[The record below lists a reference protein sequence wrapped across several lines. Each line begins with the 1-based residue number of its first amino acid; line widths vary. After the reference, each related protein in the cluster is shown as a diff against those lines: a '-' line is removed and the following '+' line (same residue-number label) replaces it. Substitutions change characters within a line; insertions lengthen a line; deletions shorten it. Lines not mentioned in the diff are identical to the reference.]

1 MAKRRAV
8 MTAQLDRQM
17 TLSDLSVDDVN
28 LLIAGLGKLP
38 LEVAADLW
46 LRVKAQGE
54 AQLKPPETPE
64 SAGLTE

>member
-1 MAKRRAV
+1 MQPDIKLTIA
-8 MTAQLDRQM
+8 
-17 TLSDLSVDDVN
+17 DLSVNDMN

-38 LEVAADLW
+38 LEIAADLW

-54 AQLKPPETPE
+54 AQLKPPENPG

>member
-1 MAKRRAV
+1 M
-8 MTAQLDRQM
+8 QSDRKM
-17 TLSDLSVDDVN
+17 TLTDLSLDDMN

>member
-1 MAKRRAV
+1 

-38 LEVAADLW
+38 LEVAVDLW
-46 LRVKAQGE
+46 MRVKAQGE
-54 AQLKPPETPE
+54 EQLKSPELIEP
-64 SAGLTE
+64 AGLTE